1 MSTLP
6 SESRILSEVRLAAG
20 EYGLTL
26 WRNNVA
32 QAWTGEA
39 HKITRTGLAK
49 VGPGDV
55 VIRNARPLHA
65 GLCKGSSDLIGLK
78 PMVITE
84 ADIGRTVAQFAALEV
99 KSKTGRV
106 SPAQRTFLDFVERAG
121 GLAQVVRSASDLG
134 GAA

>member
-20 EYGLTL
+20 NHGLVL

-39 HKITRTGLAK
+39 DKITRTGLAK

-78 PMVITE
+78 PIVGGE
-84 ADIGRTVAQFAALEV
+84 LQRRPAENLE
-99 KSKTGRV
+99 
-106 SPAQRTFLDFVERAG
+106 QRPHHPSER
-121 GLAQVVRSASDLG
+121 
-134 GAA
+134 